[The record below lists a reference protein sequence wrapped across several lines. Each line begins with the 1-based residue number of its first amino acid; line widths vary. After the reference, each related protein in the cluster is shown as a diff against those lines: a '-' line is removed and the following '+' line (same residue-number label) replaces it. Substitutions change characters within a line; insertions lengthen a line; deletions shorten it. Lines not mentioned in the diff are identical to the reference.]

1 MLRCASCRILEN
13 VSGINSSTVAWYASR
28 ATGVVALLL
37 MTAVVLLGL
46 VVTRQGRLP
55 GLPRFAVTGLHR
67 NLSLVAVVFVA
78 LHVLTAITDTYVHI
92 PLAAAVIP
100 LASSYERLWIG
111 LGAVSLDITI
121 ALIVTSLLR
130 RHLSRRLWRAVHL
143 LAYASW
149 PVAWL
154 HSITSSTDLRR
165 GWMFLMAVAC
175 ALLVMAAVGWR
186 LSAASRDVPRAERVG
201 LLMAA
206 VHSRTSLRD
215 RLAGRGTEDNRDPRG
230 PRGTPPARTARGGTV
245 PMEPAGLRRQESRV
259 TGHERISRR

>member
-1 MLRCASCRILEN
+1 M
-13 VSGINSSTVAWYASR
+13 WYASR
-28 ATGVVALLL
+28 ATGVVTLLL

-46 VVTRQGRLP
+46 LVTRQGRLP
-55 GLPRFAVTGLHR
+55 GLPQFAVTGLHR
-67 NLSLVAVVFVA
+67 NISLVAVVFVA
-78 LHVLTAITDTYVHI
+78 LHVLTAVADSYVHI
-92 PLAAAVIP
+92 PLTAAVIP
-100 LASSYERLWIG
+100 LASSYERLALG

-154 HSITSSTDLRR
+154 HSITSSTDMRH
-165 GWMFLMAVAC
+165 GWLFLLAIAC
-175 ALLVMAAVGWR
+175 AILVVGAVIWR

-206 VHSRTSLRD
+206 VHDRTSLRNKII
-215 RLAGRGTEDNRDPRG
+215 GRDAPAPREKTTMARD
-230 PRGTPPARTARGGTV
+230 TV
-245 PMEPAGLRRQESRV
+245 A
-259 TGHERISRR
+259 GHERINRR